1 MMEKLQKETQENIR
15 QVTEP
20 VAKFPYKKKTITLR
34 EIT

>member
-1 MMEKLQKETQENIR
+1 MEKLQKETTQETIR

-20 VAKFPYKKKTITLR
+20 VAKFPYKKTITLR